1 MCSTSAMFATWPS
14 SPIPPQLIPGSPQRI
29 ERGSCNG
36 IGSIFSRKSLRRQDL
51 RVVSLRHPA
60 PAAAVKM
67 GHDTWSLEFT
77 KLKVVLSFFIEI
89 GTDMIHSFI

>member
-1 MCSTSAMFATWPS
+1 MASARFSPESPFEGKICAS
-14 SPIPPQLIPGSPQRI
+14 SLSG
-29 ERGSCNG
+29 
-36 IGSIFSRKSLRRQDL
+36 
-51 RVVSLRHPA
+51 HPA